1 MSVSPST
8 RRAALGAILAAPLAS
23 VPAVAMSAVSPKL
36 AQFIAEHDAHRAVMD
51 DRPGDEWPTKE
62 NRCEGGRLR
71 ALVAGYPSKGWA
83 DTMAKAA
90 CLARLWPIEEAEEE
104 MRSQVDTGH
113 AYLDCMALAIACEV
127 MRYGEGGSCA

>member
-1 MSVSPST
+1 MTAST

-23 VPAVAMSAVSPKL
+23 VPAVAAPTVSPEL
-36 AQFIAEHDAHRAVMD
+36 ARIIAEHDAHRAVMD
-51 DRPGDEWPTKE
+51 DRPDDEWPTKE

-71 ALVAGYPSKGWA
+71 ALVAGFPSAGWA

-104 MRSQVDTGH
+104 MRFQVDAGY

-127 MRYGEGGSCA
+127 MRLGEGGSCA